1 MRVIAGCARGMRL
14 QAPPTHTRPST
25 DRLRE
30 ALFSILQARL
40 EGAHIL
46 DLFAGSGALG
56 IEALSRGAE
65 KAVFVEEDRI
75 AVKTLKKNLEQ
86 VRLAGRAAVLEC
98 DVFAYLKSPRMVF
111 DIVLADPPYASNAD
125 CDLAANLLSDSRL
138 SELLSDDGLVVIE
151 VEAERENP
159 VAPGWEVIDR
169 RVYGSSAILFYG
181 WQESR

>member
-75 AVKTLKKNLEQ
+75 AGKTLKKNLEQ
-86 VRLAGRAAVLEC
+86 VRLAGRATVLEC
-98 DVFAYLKSPRMVF
+98 DVFAYLKSSRMVF

-125 CDLAANLLSDSRL
+125 CDLAGNLLSDSRL